1 MNPFPHDRVVEPM
14 EVNGRTVLVC
24 NCEGTMPLDGAKLA
38 KACGASSGSAT
49 PATQLCRAELDR
61 FITALES
68 PDTAPPLIVAC
79 TQEAPLFDDQ
89 REDSAADGHDT
100 PVTFVNIRE
109 RAGWSVEA
117 ADAHPKIAALIAE
130 ATLPTSPVPSI
141 ELKSEGVAL
150 IYGRDELA
158 IEAARQLMDKLDIT
172 VLLTQ
177 PNAVIP
183 PRTAEF
189 PILKGTIV
197 KAAGHLGKFE
207 VEVDDYAAPL
217 PSSRQSLTFGP
228 ARRGAKSS
236 CDIILDLTGGTPLF
250 PAHGKRDGYLRPD
263 PGNPAEVQ
271 KAIFQFAD
279 LVGEF
284 DKPRYVDYRAEL
296 CAHSRNKK
304 TGCTRCLDVCPTG
317 AITPNRDHVA
327 IDPFVCAGCGS
338 CAAVC
343 PTGAATYALPR
354 PEPLLERL
362 RTLLLTYHGAGGRD
376 AVVLVHDAEHG
387 DPLIDLAARFG
398 PGLPARVIP
407 FQVNSI
413 TQLGIEALAAPFAFG
428 AAELR
433 ILAPTKPR
441 EDLTPLARNLGL
453 AETILSGLGFGS
465 GRAGLIESDD
475 PDQFAVDL
483 YALPRREGAEPTNFL
498 PMGDKKGLSR
508 LVLRKLQSIAPDP
521 IPVLPLAAG
530 APFGTLAIDT
540 AGCTLCLACVST
552 CPTGALSDNPDRP
565 MLSFTEDACVQ
576 CGLCKNTCPENVIK
590 LQPQLNFTETS
601 RAPVLI
607 KQEEPCLCI
616 RCNKPFGTK
625 SSIDR
630 IAAKLSG
637 NHWMFENK
645 AIIDRIYMCGDCR
658 VIAQSE
664 ATLDP
669 YAGPERPKTI
679 TTEDYKH

>member
-1 MNPFPHDRVVEPM
+1 MKPFTQDRVVESM
-14 EVNGRTVLVC
+14 EVNGRSVLVC

-38 KACGASSGSAT
+38 KACGASNPAT
-49 PATQLCRAELDR
+49 PATQLCRTELDR
-61 FITALES
+61 FVTALES
-68 PDTAPPLIVAC
+68 PGNKPITVAC
-79 TQEAPLFDDQ
+79 TQEAPLFTDQ
-89 REDSAADGHDT
+89 GQDSAPGT
-100 PVTFVNIRE
+100 PLTFVNIRE
-109 RAGWSVEA
+109 RAGWSDEA

-130 ATLPTSPVPSI
+130 ATLAVTPVSSI

-177 PNAVIP
+177 PAQVIP

-197 KAAGHLGKFE
+197 KATGHLGKFE

-228 ARRGAKSS
+228 SRRGAKST

-362 RTLLLTYHGAGGRD
+362 RTLLLTYHDAGGRD

-428 AAELR
+428 ASELR
-433 ILAPTKPR
+433 ILAPAKPR

-465 GRAGLIESDD
+465 GRASLIECDD
-475 PDQFAVDL
+475 PDRFAADL
-483 YALPRREGAEPTNFL
+483 YALPRRTGADPTNFL

-508 LVLRKLQSIAPDP
+508 LVLRKLQNVAPEP
-521 IPVLPLAAG
+521 IPILPLAAG
-530 APFGTLAIDT
+530 APFGTLDID
-540 AGCTLCLACVST
+540 AEGCTLCLACVST
-552 CPTGALSDNPDRP
+552 CPTGALTDNPDRP

-590 LQPQLNFTETS
+590 LHPQLNFTES
-601 RAPVLI
+601 ARSPILV
-607 KQEEPCLCI
+607 KQEEPCHCI

-625 SSIDR
+625 ASIDR
-630 IAAKLSG
+630 IAAKLAGS
-637 NHWMFENK
+637 HWMFENK
-645 AIIDRIYMCGDCR
+645 ALIDRIYMCGDCR